1 MAVRPGRAPEL
12 WISVVIVALDR
23 VTKALVLSK
32 LSLHDSVNVIPGL
45 LDITH
50 VRNTGAAFGILN
62 GVDFQYKTVVMV
74 VVAIAAL
81 VAVGLYAMTLP
92 AGQRIARVGLA
103 LILGGA
109 VGNLIDRA
117 RSGYVVDFVDVYWRG
132 IHFWAFNVADSAI
145 TVGVALMLLDVL
157 GVGRAPE
164 TA

>member
-1 MAVRPGRAPEL
+1 MDAIRGRLPEL
-12 WISVVIVALDR
+12 WLSAIIVAADQL
-23 VTKALVLSK
+23 TKALIRSK
-32 LSLHDSVNVIPGL
+32 LALHDSVNIVPGM

-50 VRNTGAAFGILN
+50 VRNTGAAFGMLN
-62 GVDFQYKTVVMV
+62 DMHFQYKAAVMV
-74 VVAIAAL
+74 LIAVVAL

-92 AGQRIARVGLA
+92 REQRVARIGLA

-117 RSGYVVDFVDVYWRG
+117 LAGYVVDFVDVYWRG

-145 TVGVALMLLDVL
+145 SVGVVLMLLDVL

-164 TA
+164 TV